1 LTCGDE
7 NPAFQAVRRGVYALR
22 RLPACGYESPDFWAE
37 ILDVCSEMTETGATR
52 LAKTQ
57 VICLETSKCV
67 IANLLIIMILQFCL
81 FYNHLF
87 L

>member
-7 NPAFQAVRRGVYALR
+7 NPAFQAARCGAYALH
-22 RLPACGYESPDFWAE
+22 RLPAYGYESPDFWAE
-37 ILDVCSEMTETGATR
+37 SLDVRSEMTENGAMC
-52 LAKTQ
+52 LSKTQ
-57 VICLETSKCV
+57 VICLETSKYA

-81 FYNHLF
+81 FCNNLF

>member
-7 NPAFQAVRRGVYALR
+7 NPAFQAVRCGAYALR
-22 RLPACGYESPDFWAE
+22 RLPAYGYESPDFWAE
-37 ILDVCSEMTETGATR
+37 ILYVCSEMTENGATR
-52 LAKTQ
+52 LSKTQ
-57 VICLETSKCV
+57 VICLETSKCA
-67 IANLLIIMILQFCL
+67 IDNLLIIMILQFCL

>member
-7 NPAFQAVRRGVYALR
+7 NPAFQAVRHGAYALR
-22 RLPACGYESPDFWAE
+22 RLPACDYESPDFWAE
-37 ILDVCSEMTETGATR
+37 SLDVCSEMTENGATR

-67 IANLLIIMILQFCL
+67 VANWFIIMIL
-81 FYNHLF
+81 
-87 L
+87 